1 MPYPH
6 SRAETIADGAV
17 HAAGLLLAVPFSAWL
32 IARGSGSPVGAV
44 PPAVYAVCML
54 MSLAASAVYHM
65 SPLDGPRPL
74 LRRVDHAA
82 IFLKI
87 AGTYTPLVAIV
98 GSGFAYGILGIVW
111 ALAGFG
117 VVSKLVLGRLDGRGS
132 VALYLGMGWLSMLL
146 VWPMWQALGGLALA
160 LIVAG
165 GLIYSAGTLVYSH
178 PGMRFQNALWHAIV
192 LLASSSFFAAVA
204 VSL

>member
-6 SRAETIADGAV
+6 SRAETVGDGVV
-17 HAAGLLLAVPFSAWL
+17 HAAGLLLALPFSAWL
-32 IARGSGSPVGAV
+32 TARGAGSAVGALPV
-44 PPAVYAVCML
+44 VVYVACAL
-54 MSLAASAVYHM
+54 ASLATSAVYHM
-65 SPLDGPRPL
+65 TPLDGPRPM

-87 AGTYTPLVAIV
+87 AGTYTPLVAII
-98 GSGFAYGILGIVW
+98 GTGFAYGILGVVW
-111 ALAGFG
+111 ALAVYGIASRLWF
-117 VVSKLVLGRLDGRGS
+117 GRLDAKGS

-146 VWPMWQALGGLALA
+146 VWPMWQALGGVAVA
-160 LIVAG
+160 LIVGG

-178 PGMRFQNALWHAIV
+178 PGMRYQNALWHGIV
-192 LLASSSFFAAVA
+192 LVASACFFAAIA